1 MLENVQN
8 HIPVKFV
15 AIFWIPKVTIIRTFE
30 IISWIFRLWG
40 SDWWDRILWCITSNF
55 FQPKII
61 QYNIISWNSEKKV
74 WHFHAYTRPTKLK
87 YYIFSSCKM
96 DTCINILLS
105 FFLMPLNKYVQEYFF
120 NSLISKVYFSPWL
133 YFIST
138 TDVEKIEVNFKVTN
152 LDELPLKNNI
162 FFFKL
167 NKFSQTNIF
176 FKWLINYF

>member
-1 MLENVQN
+1 
-8 HIPVKFV
+8 
-15 AIFWIPKVTIIRTFE
+15 
-30 IISWIFRLWG
+30 
-40 SDWWDRILWCITSNF
+40 
-55 FQPKII
+55 
-61 QYNIISWNSEKKV
+61 
-74 WHFHAYTRPTKLK
+74 
-87 YYIFSSCKM
+87 
-96 DTCINILLS
+96 
-105 FFLMPLNKYVQEYFF
+105 MPLNKYVQEYFF

-176 FKWLINYF
+176 FK